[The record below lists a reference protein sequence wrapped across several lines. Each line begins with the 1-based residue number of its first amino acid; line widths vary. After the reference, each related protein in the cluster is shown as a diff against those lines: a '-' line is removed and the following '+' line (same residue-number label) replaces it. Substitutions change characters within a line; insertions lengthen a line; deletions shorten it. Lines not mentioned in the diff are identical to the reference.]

1 MAQTTSPWGSS
12 PRRFMLLISV
22 SSQIQTAY
30 NCIVLL
36 NNVGS
41 KCGIRRKSCR
51 LGLPLINLIIFTTF
65 SWFKN
70 FSLSLDKKHGLKIK
84 QIHIFLFVIKVKNQF
99 HACCAHCMHVY
110 IYNVFK
116 THTTNILQIF
126 CIDTHKLNI
135 IQRMWVYRKSNVQG
149 LFRLR
154 NSYLG
159 VIAGFQWQ
167 CLVRKEDK
175 VFRSTENQT

>member
-1 MAQTTSPWGSS
+1 MYLVKFKRHITVLCYLITSDPNAASEGKVAGSGC
-12 PRRFMLLISV
+12 PV
-22 SSQIQTAY
+22 
-30 NCIVLL
+30 
-36 NNVGS
+36 
-41 KCGIRRKSCR
+41 
-51 LGLPLINLIIFTTF
+51 LINLIIFTMF
-65 SWFKN
+65 LCFKN

-116 THTTNILQIF
+116 THTTNILQIL
-126 CIDTHKLNI
+126 CIDTHKINI
-135 IQRMWVYRKSNVQG
+135 IQCIWVYRKSNVQG